1 MNFVRQIIT
10 VTLMNLRN
18 IPQRMGSASV
28 IVMGMAGVVAVLVS
42 ILAMANGAEN
52 AVSKTGSPG
61 RAIVLNA
68 GAMSELLSN
77 VSRAEATA
85 IQDGPGIARDK
96 NGNALVSAESI
107 VLVEMMQKT
116 GTSSNV
122 TLRGVGPQIYAV
134 RPELR
139 ITAGRAFRPG
149 VRELLVGRAAQ
160 SIFRDLDIGARTT
173 INGQVWTIVG
183 SFESNGDS
191 HEAELLADNETV
203 ISAFRRD
210 SFQSVSVKLASADG
224 FNAFRDALAANP
236 QLAVTAVR
244 ESEYYA
250 QQSKPFANTLA
261 TVAYLV
267 GGIMAVGA
275 FFGAINSMYSAVSTR
290 TVEIATLRAI
300 GFGPSPIV
308 VSIFIE
314 SLLLAL
320 AGAAIGATLAALLYG
335 GHTVNTNGGGVAH
348 SQYMFAM
355 AVTGEQVKIGMLW
368 ACFIGIAGALF
379 PSIKAARLPIV
390 SALRGA

>member
-1 MNFVRQIIT
+1 MNFVSQIIT

-18 IPQRMGSASV
+18 IPQRMGSAWV

-52 AVSKTGSPG
+52 AVSKTGSPD
-61 RAIVLNA
+61 RAIILHA

-77 VSRAEATA
+77 ISRAEAVS
-85 IQDGPGIARDK
+85 IQDEPGIARDK
-96 NGNALVSAESI
+96 DGKALASAETI
-107 VLVEMMQKT
+107 VLVEMMQKA
-116 GTSSNV
+116 GTHSNV
-122 TLRGVGPQIYAV
+122 TLRGVGSQIFAL
-134 RPELR
+134 RPEIR
-139 ITAGRAFRPG
+139 ITGGRAFQPG

-160 SIFRDLDIGARTT
+160 SIFQRLDIGAKTT
-173 INGQVWTIVG
+173 INGQLWTVVG
-183 SFESNGDS
+183 TFESNGDS

-224 FNAFRDALAANP
+224 FNAFRNALAANP
-236 QLAVTAVR
+236 QLAVSAVR

-250 QQSKPFANTLA
+250 QQSKPFASTLA
-261 TVAYLV
+261 TIGYLV

-300 GFGPSPIV
+300 GFRSTPIV

-320 AGAAIGATLAALLYG
+320 IGAGIGAALAAMVYN
-335 GHTVNTNGGGVAH
+335 GHTVNTNGGGLAH

-355 AVTGEQVKIGMLW
+355 AVTAGQVKIGMVW
-368 ACFIGIAGALF
+368 ACFIGTAGALF
-379 PSIKAARLPIV
+379 PAISAARLPIV

>member
-1 MNFVRQIIT
+1 MNFLRQIFT

-18 IPQRMGSASV
+18 IPQRIGSASV

-52 AVSKTGSPG
+52 AVSKTGSPE
-61 RAIVLNA
+61 RAIVMNA

-77 VSRAEATA
+77 ISRAEAVA
-85 IQDGPGIARDK
+85 IQDTAGLARDA
-96 NGNALVSAESI
+96 NGNALASSESL
-107 VLVEMMQKT
+107 VLVEMMQKA

-122 TLRGVGPQIYAV
+122 TLRGVGSQIQAL

-139 ITAGRAFRPG
+139 ITSGRMFQPG
-149 VRELLVGRAAQ
+149 VRELVVGSAAL
-160 SIFRDLDIGARTT
+160 SIFHGLEVGARPT
-173 INGQVWTIVG
+173 INGQVWTVVG
-183 SFESNGDS
+183 SFASNGDAR
-191 HEAELLADNETV
+191 EAELLADNDTLV
-203 ISAFRRD
+203 SAFRRD
-210 SFQSVSVKLASADG
+210 SFQSVSVKLASSEG
-224 FNAFRDALAANP
+224 FAAFRDALAANP
-236 QLAVTAVR
+236 RLAVTAVR

-250 QQSKPFANTLA
+250 QQSKPFASTLA

-314 SLLLAL
+314 SLLLAVL
-320 AGAAIGATLAALLYG
+320 GAALGAALAALLYG
-335 GHTVNTNGGGVAH
+335 GHVVNSNGGGVAA

-355 AVTGEQVKIGMLW
+355 AVTGEQVKVGMLW
-368 ACFIGIAGALF
+368 ACFIGTAGALF
-379 PSIKAARLPIV
+379 PAIKAARLPIV